1 MDGRER
7 VSTGE
12 VLIDVADRT
21 LPFFVA
27 LSAEVQVLRVADGT
41 EMLITTHH
49 RGQFS
54 GEANLFT
61 GRPALARLRVSAPG
75 EVIELTREQVLGL
88 VQTDAEL
95 SEILMRTFILR
106 RLEFIAR
113 DFGDVVVVGST
124 HSAGTLRVKEF
135 LTRNGHPFTTS
146 TLDRDREAQEILD
159 RFHVSVD
166 DVPVLIC
173 RGDAVLRIR
182 PTADR
187 RLPWVQRGGRLRA
200 SSRSRRC
207 RRRSGGPRSRCLR
220 CVRGPRRAGDRIAD
234 GRRSGRIELTHRK
247 TTLAF
252 RPVCRDSS

>member
-1 MDGRER
+1 LFPVLTADQIARIAAHGRTRR

-49 RGQFS
+49 RGQVLGGS
-54 GEANLFT
+54 ELFT

-113 DFGDVVVVGST
+113 DFGDVVW
-124 HSAGTLRVKEF
+124 SARRT
-135 LTRNGHPFTTS
+135 
-146 TLDRDREAQEILD
+146 A
-159 RFHVSVD
+159 
-166 DVPVLIC
+166 PV
-173 RGDAVLRIR
+173 
-182 PTADR
+182 
-187 RLPWVQRGGRLRA
+187 
-200 SSRSRRC
+200 RC
-207 RRRSGGPRSRCLR
+207 
-220 CVRGPRRAGDRIAD
+220 A
-234 GRRSGRIELTHRK
+234 
-247 TTLAF
+247 
-252 RPVCRDSS
+252 